1 MFKDLSAFRYK
12 YYMSNYKIL
21 FHFESEVFSVIEI
34 KRFLPN
40 ETDKSRIYFWLLFD
54 KQETTL
60 RKLNFVSMSSE
71 AETEFR
77 VFENERLIFDKQEGV
92 LVLNNEEFY
101 LNTVSA
107 DAGLNPGFQQAI
119 VEFLR

>member
-1 MFKDLSAFRYK
+1 
-12 YYMSNYKIL
+12 MSNYKIL

>member
-1 MFKDLSAFRYK
+1 
-12 YYMSNYKIL
+12 MSNYKIL

-92 LVLNNEEFY
+92 LVLNSEEFY
-101 LNTVSA
+101 LNAVSA

-119 VEFLR
+119 AEFLP